1 MEHYFGQRFLRNCWV
16 ELVYVELEV
25 FVVKT
30 VSLGLKWRFCFEC
43 SMRRW
48 FFLKKWFWGL
58 QVLEGLDAVLD
69 VGGVYD
75 PTRDRY
81 DHHQK
86 GFEEVFG
93 LGFSTKLS
101 SAGLVYKVIS
111 VFKSTYGWFTCGK
124 WIHLTQ
130 PGLVLFD

>member
-1 MEHYFGQRFLRNCWV
+1 M
-16 ELVYVELEV
+16 
-25 FVVKT
+25 
-30 VSLGLKWRFCFEC
+30 
-43 SMRRW
+43 
-48 FFLKKWFWGL
+48 
-58 QVLEGLDAVLD
+58 LEGLDAVLD

-93 LGFSTKLS
+93 HGFSTKLS

-111 VFKSTYGWFTCGK
+111 VFKSAYGWFTCG
-124 WIHLTQ
+124 T
-130 PGLVLFD
+130 